1 MNPTT
6 VDIRDILIGVSSLG
20 LTFATNLFI
29 GRQPAEP
36 DQCVTLYDTSAGI
49 PEQTLRDENTALYEY
64 PSVQVRIRDNN
75 YLDAYDLAYA
85 IYFQLHNNN
94 PQTINDTLYSSIS
107 AIQTPTFLTWDAKD
121 RAEFIFNIKTIRR
134 KL

>member
-20 LTFATNLFI
+20 LTFVTNLFI

-49 PEQTLRDENTALYEY
+49 PEKTLHEESVSLYEY
-64 PSVQVRIRDNN
+64 PSVQVRVRDNN
-75 YLDAYDLAYA
+75 YLDAYDLAYS
-85 IYFQLHNNN
+85 IYFQLHNSA
-94 PQTINDTLYSSIS
+94 PQTINDTLYSSIQ
-107 AIQTPTFLTWDAKD
+107 AIQTPTFLTWDSKD
-121 RAEFIFNIKTIRR
+121 RAQFIFNIKTIRR